1 MSTINMREVFA
12 ERAKKKELER
22 QEELSLLN
30 EASGIIVHGLGSI
43 NEGLKTLN
51 IKLATYNQELIERM
65 PYEIMEAKIKS
76 QRSLEKELQKY
87 ANETGRDY
95 FTGET
100 LSLPDDS
107 VVVDLDSV

>member
-1 MSTINMREVFA
+1 MSTVNMKEVFA

-22 QEELSLLN
+22 QEELSMLN
-30 EASGIIVHGLGSI
+30 EVTGVLTHGLGSI

-51 IKLATYNQELIERM
+51 IKLATYNQELVERM
-65 PYEIMEAKIKS
+65 PYEIMEAKVKA

-95 FTGET
+95 FTGDV
-100 LSLPDDS
+100 LSLPDDTI
-107 VVVDLDSV
+107 VDLDNV